1 MLTSLRL
8 ITILVFVSGPAEGD
22 LLIWLEKLGLTSSQP
37 FCTFHDEDTM
47 GGHGGLNILP
57 QKSWHVY
64 NFDNREKVKEDEE
77 KEAARIEQERL
88 EQQHRDAE
96 IRRNLLLD
104 RAKDR
109 RASGSFKGQA
119 GKEPKAL
126 EAPVQVEEDEDC
138 DKRIVS
144 VASPAP
150 PAHINLFQDMVPV
163 GDATRGV
170 AHKSFRPTVPVEPK
184 AEDVKYSLGYG
195 AVSEKGEKPWYL
207 TKRVTVPDTEDN
219 VRSKK
224 RSKGGEC
231 LTLFQDR
238 VSPL

>member
-1 MLTSLRL
+1 
-8 ITILVFVSGPAEGD
+8 
-22 LLIWLEKLGLTSSQP
+22 
-37 FCTFHDEDTM
+37 M

-77 KEAARIEQERL
+77 KEAARVEQERL

-96 IRRNLLLD
+96 IRRNVLLD

-109 RASGSFKGQA
+109 RSPGSIKGQA
-119 GKEPKAL
+119 GKEPKTL
-126 EAPVQVEEDEDC
+126 EAPVQDEDNEDG

-144 VASPAP
+144 VASSAP
-150 PAHINLFQDMVPV
+150 PVHINLFQDMVPV

-170 AHKSFRPTVPVEPK
+170 AHKSFRPTIPVEPK

-207 TKRVTVPDTEDN
+207 TKQVMLPDAEDSG
-219 VRSKK
+219 RSKK
-224 RSKGGEC
+224 RRRDGEC
-231 LTLFQDR
+231 SACIAGSCHNFT
-238 VSPL
+238 V